1 MSTLNEQLRGS
12 IALIDGPNVPDGVY
26 EDMPFEVYAAID
38 AINGSSIVHMR
49 RSPMYYRHM
58 KDNPKPA
65 TEAQILGIAVHR
77 MILEPNRVGDLAV
90 WGTLEEEKVRNGKVW
105 ERFKELHAGALIVT
119 KAQRD
124 AMVGMAT
131 AARRNTPIRK
141 YASAKGPT
149 EVSLVW
155 TDKVH
160 NRQMKCRLDKWIPAT
175 RTIFDLKSTRSCQP
189 HKFGAQSYQL
199 GYHIKM
205 AIQWLGVKAC
215 YGVEDAF
222 PKLGAVESKAPHE
235 SAVYRVTSDVILQGC
250 EELDVLLKRL
260 AECEETDTWPAEM
273 EEESDLQLPAWATP
287 NDAHDEDFALEGLE
301 TE

>member
-1 MSTLNEQLRGS
+1 MK
-12 IALIDGPNVPDGVY
+12 DGVY
-26 EDMPFEVYAAID
+26 ENMPFEEYAAID
-38 AINGSSIVHMR
+38 AVNGSSIVHMR

-58 KDNPKPA
+58 KDNPPPA
-65 TEAQILGIAVHR
+65 TAAQTLGTAVHR

-90 WGTLEEEKVRNGKVW
+90 WGTLKEEKVRNGSVW
-105 ERFKELHAGALIVT
+105 ENFKELNKGALIVT
-119 KAQRD
+119 VKERD

-131 AARRNTPIRK
+131 AARKHAPIRK

-155 TDKVH
+155 TDKVTGF
-160 NRQMKCRLDKWIPAT
+160 RMKCRLDKWIPAT

-189 HKFGAQSYQL
+189 YKFGSQSAQL

-215 YGVEDAF
+215 YGVDDAF

-235 SAVYRVTSDVILQGC
+235 SAVYRLTKDVLIQGQ
-250 EELDVLLKRL
+250 EELDVLLRRL
-260 AECEETDTWPAEM
+260 RECEETDTWPAEM
-273 EEESDLQLPAWATP
+273 EEESDLQLPTWATP
-287 NDAHDEDFALEGLE
+287 TDDTSEAYAVEGLE
-301 TE
+301 LA